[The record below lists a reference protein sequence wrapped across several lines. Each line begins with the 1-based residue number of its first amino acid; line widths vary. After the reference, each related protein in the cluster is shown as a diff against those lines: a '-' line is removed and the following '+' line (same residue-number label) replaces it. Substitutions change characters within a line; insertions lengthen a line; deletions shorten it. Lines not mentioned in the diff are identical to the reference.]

1 MPKLTQSGFFR
12 CAVAMLA
19 SAAAA
24 SAQAPKPAPAPPK
37 TAIGAP
43 APNVAMPASKLVQTG
58 GSLFVQQCGFCHGRD
73 AGGGETGPDLTGSKL
88 VAADINGDTI
98 APVIRNGRPENGMP
112 RFDLPD
118 GDIAALVAFIHFQKI
133 EAASRK
139 GGRRGVD
146 VADLQTGDAEA
157 GKRYFNG
164 PGACSSCHSPS
175 GDLAGVAKR
184 FEGLKLEERM
194 LYPRGAKAK
203 VTVTLANGQTLTGEL
218 VYRDEFTIGMR
229 DSSRHYHAWPAS
241 AVHYTVDAPAEK
253 HADLLAQYTDADIHN
268 LMAYLQTLR

>member
-1 MPKLTQSGFFR
+1 M
-12 CAVAMLA
+12 AILA
-19 SAAAA
+19 IAAAA
-24 SAQAPKPAPAPPK
+24 SAQAPK
-37 TAIGAP
+37 TAVGAP
-43 APNVAMPASKLVQTG
+43 APSVAMPASKLVQAG
-58 GSLFVQQCGFCHGRD
+58 RSLFVQQCGFCHGRD

-88 VAADINGDTI
+88 VAADVNGDKI
-98 APVIRNGRPENGMP
+98 APVIRNGRPDNGMP
-112 RFDLPD
+112 RFNLPD
-118 GDIAALVAFIHFQKI
+118 SDLAALVAFIHFQKI

-164 PGACSSCHSPS
+164 PGACRSCHSPT

-203 VTVTLANGQTLTGEL
+203 VTVTLANAQTLAGEL

-229 DSSRHYHAWPAS
+229 DSSGHYHAWPAS

-253 HADLLAQYTDADIHN
+253 HADLLAHYTDADIHN

>member
-1 MPKLTQSGFFR
+1 MSKLTI
-12 CAVAMLA
+12 AVVLA
-19 SAAAA
+19 TAAGY
-24 SAQAPKPAPAPPK
+24 AQAPKAPAPK
-37 TAIGAP
+37 TAPPKVAVGAP
-43 APNVAMPASKLVQTG
+43 APEVPVSPSKLVQTG
-58 GSLFVQQCGFCHGRD
+58 GPLFIQQCGFCHGRD

-88 VAADINGDTI
+88 VAADVNGDKI
-98 APVIRNGRPENGMP
+98 GPVIRNGRTESGMP

-118 GDIAALVAFIHFQKI
+118 GEIAALVAFIHDQKVK
-133 EAASRK
+133 AASRK

-164 PGACSSCHSPS
+164 PGTCSTCHSPT

-203 VTVTLANGQTLTGEL
+203 VTVTLANGQTLSGEL

-229 DSSRHYHAWPAS
+229 DSSHHYHAWPAAS
-241 AVHYTVDAPAEK
+241 VRYTVDAPAEK

>member
-1 MPKLTQSGFFR
+1 MSKFLITA
-12 CAVAMLA
+12 AVLA
-19 SAAAA
+19 SAAA
-24 SAQAPKPAPAPPK
+24 SAQAPKPAAPKPAM
-37 TAIGAP
+37 GAP
-43 APNVAMPASKLVQTG
+43 APEVALPPSKVVQTG

-88 VAADINGDTI
+88 VAADVNGDKIT
-98 APVIRNGRPENGMP
+98 PVIRNGRPENGMP
-112 RFDLPD
+112 RFDLSD
-118 GDIAALVAFIHFQKI
+118 SDLAALVAFIHFQKV

-164 PGACSSCHSPS
+164 PGTCSSCHSPT

-203 VTVTLANGQTLTGEL
+203 VTVTLANGQSLTGEL

-229 DSSRHYHAWPAS
+229 DSAHRYHAWPAS
-241 AVHYTVDAPAEK
+241 SVHYTVDAPAEK
-253 HADLLAQYTDADIHN
+253 HADLLARYTDDDIHN